1 MQTLWKKTNNMNL
14 YDRFRIKMH
23 MLCNRIWMVD
33 SVDEPMKLRVEMH
46 GKMVARFNPG
56 GGGDP
61 AYERSG
67 DACRKFWIKPLKET
81 DLGVAQAFFDP

>member
-1 MQTLWKKTNNMNL
+1 MEKWLQGL
-14 YDRFRIKMH
+14 I
-23 MLCNRIWMVD
+23 
-33 SVDEPMKLRVEMH
+33 P
-46 GKMVARFNPG
+46 

-81 DLGVAQAFFDP
+81 DLGVAQAFFVP